1 MRELRTAGKPIK
13 VDVKIYDKPKYC
25 MDAVKIDTIV
35 YSGLINWEIITGED
49 AADIE
54 AQMGADIDELHE
66 YIVLNF
72 EDGKT
77 ATFKN
82 SYVDLMRW

>member
-1 MRELRTAGKPIK
+1 MRELRTAGEPIK

-25 MDAVKIDTIV
+25 IDSKKITTIT
-35 YSGLINWEIITGED
+35 YDGLINWQIITGED

-66 YIVLNF
+66 YLVLNF
-72 EDGKT
+72 EDRTT
-77 ATFKN
+77 ATFRN